1 MASTT
6 RKKST
11 QNNKR
16 TTKSRSASG
25 KRKTASSRTSR
36 QDAAMLAQEEKRA
49 MEVRRDIRLLVL
61 FAALAFVMIA
71 ELGYGGVVGKAVSS
85 VMFGLFGTTAY
96 VMPLFV
102 FVMVIFIIS
111 NLGKRTLPVRAAS
124 LVVLMIAIGAGFE
137 LWGGEAAKAAG
148 FDPAAIY
155 QRCAAAKEGGGLIGG
170 SLAYGLFS
178 LFRNV

>member
-1 MASTT
+1 
-6 RKKST
+6 
-11 QNNKR
+11 
-16 TTKSRSASG
+16 
-25 KRKTASSRTSR
+25 
-36 QDAAMLAQEEKRA
+36 MLAQEEKRA

-111 NLGKRTLPVRAAS
+111 N
-124 LVVLMIAIGAGFE
+124 
-137 LWGGEAAKAAG
+137 
-148 FDPAAIY
+148 
-155 QRCAAAKEGGGLIGG
+155 KE
-170 SLAYGLFS
+170 
-178 LFRNV
+178 